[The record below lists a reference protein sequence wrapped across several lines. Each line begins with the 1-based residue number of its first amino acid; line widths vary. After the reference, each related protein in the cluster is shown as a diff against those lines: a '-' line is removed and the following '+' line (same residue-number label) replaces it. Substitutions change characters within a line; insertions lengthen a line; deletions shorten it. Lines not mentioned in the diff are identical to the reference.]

1 MDVYV
6 DLDSSVLETNKV
18 LSTIM
23 LNRNTLSCDEYFKYC
38 NIKTDFLEVYLKL
51 KDKVNFIFVVGGR
64 KDIIERKITFAKSS
78 LGKKVNIVARDDEK
92 LKKITK
98 NSYWISSY
106 VNSFN
111 KGRNIRKIL
120 KVNDE
125 KYINNEDYANEDIYV
140 TYTWNQVE
148 EIISFFSGRKEMIF

>member
-1 MDVYV
+1 MKKLDVYV

-23 LNRNTLSCDEYFKYC
+23 LNRNTLSSDEYFKYC

-78 LGKKVNIVARDDEK
+78 LGKEVNIVARDDEK

-98 NSYWISSY
+98 TSYWISSY
-106 VNSFN
+106 VNSIN
-111 KGRNIRKIL
+111 KWRNIRKI
-120 KVNDE
+120 
-125 KYINNEDYANEDIYV
+125 
-140 TYTWNQVE
+140 
-148 EIISFFSGRKEMIF
+148 